1 MKIPVIEG
9 MIDRRILANFRVDPE
24 AMARVLPAP
33 FRPQLI
39 HGYAIGGVCLI
50 RLTNVRPR
58 CAPFSWGIR
67 SENAAHRF
75 AVEWEADG
83 QTHQGVY
90 VNRRDTDSCLNALA
104 GGRIFP
110 GTHHHARF
118 TVEEADDCF
127 SVEMRAKDGQ
137 ARMQVTGSIADE
149 LPASSIFAT
158 VQEASDFFEQGSL
171 GYSASNRAGHFDG
184 LELSCRDWK
193 AEPLQ
198 VESIAS
204 SFFDDP
210 QRFPPGTIEF
220 DCALLMRGIPHEWHS
235 RQDLCCPETLPA

>member
-9 MIDRRILANFRVDPE
+9 IIDRRILANYRVDPD

-75 AVEWEADG
+75 AVEWEVDG

-118 TVEEADDCF
+118 AVEETVDFF
-127 SVEMRAKDGQ
+127 SVEMQARDGQ
-137 ARMQVTGSIADE
+137 ARIQVTGSVADD
-149 LPASSIFAT
+149 LPTSSIFAS
-158 VQEASDFFEQGSL
+158 VQEASDFFEQGAL
-171 GYSASNRAGHFDG
+171 GYSLSNRAGHFDG

-198 VESIAS
+198 IESIAS

-210 QRFPPGTIEF
+210 ERFPPGTVEF

-235 RQDLCCPETLPA
+235 RQDLCCPETLPI

>member
-9 MIDRRILANFRVDPE
+9 TIDRRILANFRVDPE

-118 TVEEADDCF
+118 TVEETDDCF

-137 ARMQVTGSIADE
+137 ARMQVTGSVTDE
-149 LPASSIFAT
+149 LPASSIFST

-171 GYSASNRAGHFDG
+171 GHSASNRAGHFDG

-235 RQDLCCPETLPA
+235 RQDLCCPENLPA